1 MDFGRLRGVWRRV
14 FSLAWPVMAEQTT
27 RTLMRTVDILVTAAL
42 SPAAVVAIGLA
53 DLFARFPLR
62 IGLGLGGAAI
72 ALSSQDTGSGA
83 DANRDEAVTQGLLVA
98 FVTGLPFVAF
108 GLFFSEWAVGLFPAS
123 DDAVRLGGT
132 YLAVVFATAP
142 ARHVALVGARALQGL
157 GDTRTPMYVNV
168 VANVLNVAL
177 SVGLGFGVLFLP
189 RLGVFGV
196 GLATSAANVL
206 SAGLLVAA
214 TYRPASPVT
223 FARPTD
229 RTVAAQL
236 VRVATPRAAEGFATE
251 LAEFPF
257 NALLLSVGG
266 TGGRPSGDVAEL
278 GSAAHQTVSGDV
290 INAGFQVGRRVY
302 QQVTSPLS
310 RGYNVA
316 GSILVGQALGR
327 GEESVARYEGWAT
340 AALSLL
346 SVGGIGVV
354 LAAFADPVV
363 AVLGFGG
370 SPEALT
376 YAAEFAVVYGLSA
389 PMLAVFVALS
399 GALQGAGATR
409 LPFLARVTGMFGFF
423 VGVSYLAVEWL
434 ELGLFGVYVGVF
446 LAYLWMGLFA
456 VAAFARAD
464 WAGRAAGLLHE
475 RGSVDADD

>member
-1 MDFGRLRGVWRRV
+1 MDFERLRGVWRRV

-83 DANRDEAVTQGLLVA
+83 EANRDEAVTQGLLIA
-98 FVTGLPFVAF
+98 FLTGVPFVAF
-108 GLFFSEWAVGLFPAS
+108 GVLFSEWAVGLFPAS
-123 DDAVRLGGT
+123 DEAVRLGGT

-168 VANVLNVAL
+168 LANGVNVAL
-177 SVGLGFGVLFLP
+177 SLGLGFGVAVLP
-189 RLGVFGV
+189 AWGVFGV

-206 SAGLLVAA
+206 SAALLVAA
-214 TYRPASPVT
+214 IYRPDSPVA

-229 RTVAAQL
+229 RTVAVQL
-236 VRVATPRAAEGFATE
+236 VRVAVPRAAEGFATE

-257 NALLLSVGG
+257 NALLLS
-266 TGGRPSGDVAEL
+266 L
-278 GSAAHQTVSGDV
+278 GSASAAVSGDV
-290 INAGFQVGRRVY
+290 VNAGFQVGRRVY

-340 AALSLL
+340 AALSLC
-346 SVGGIGVV
+346 SVGGIGLV

-363 AVLGFGG
+363 SVLGFGG
-370 SPEALT
+370 SPGALT

-389 PMLAVFVALS
+389 PMLSVFVALS

-423 VGVSYLAVEWL
+423 VGFSYLAVEWL
-434 ELGLFGVYVGVF
+434 GLGLFGVYAGVF
-446 LAYLWMGLFA
+446 LAYCWMGLFA

-464 WAGRAAGLLHE
+464 WAGTAAGLLRE
-475 RGSVDADD
+475 RGSVDTDD

>member
-1 MDFGRLRGVWRRV
+1 MDFERLRGVWRRV

-83 DANRDEAVTQGLLVA
+83 EANRDEAVTQALGIA
-98 FVTGLPFVAF
+98 FLTGVPFVAF
-108 GLFFSEWAVGLFPAS
+108 GVLFSEWAVGLFPAS
-123 DDAVRLGGT
+123 DEAVRLGGT

-168 VANVLNVAL
+168 LANGVNVAL
-177 SVGLGFGVLFLP
+177 SVGLGFGVAVLP
-189 RLGVFGV
+189 RWGVFGV

-214 TYRPASPVT
+214 IYRPDSPVA

-236 VRVATPRAAEGFATE
+236 VGVALPRAAEGFATE

-257 NALLLSVGG
+257 NALLLS
-266 TGGRPSGDVAEL
+266 L
-278 GSAAHQTVSGDV
+278 GSAGAASGDV

-340 AALSLL
+340 AALSLC
-346 SVGGIGVV
+346 SVGVIGVV
-354 LAAFADPVV
+354 LAAFADSVV
-363 AVLGFGG
+363 SVLGFGG

-423 VGVSYLAVEWL
+423 VGFSYLAVEQL
-434 ELGLFGVYVGVF
+434 GLGLFGVYAGVF

-464 WAGRAAGLLHE
+464 WAGTAEGLLRE
-475 RGSVDADD
+475 RGSVDADG

>member
-1 MDFGRLRGVWRRV
+1 MDWGRLRAVWHRV

-27 RTLMRTVDILVTAAL
+27 RTLMRTVDVLVTAAL

-83 DANRDEAVTQGLLVA
+83 DANRDEAVTQGLLIA

-168 VANVLNVAL
+168 VANVANVVL
-177 SVGLGFGVLFLP
+177 SVGLGFGISALP
-189 RLGVFGV
+189 PLGVLGV

-214 TYRPASPVT
+214 TYRPSSPVT
-223 FARPTD
+223 FARPTE

-257 NALLLSVGG
+257 NALLLSLGG
-266 TGGRPSGDVAEL
+266 AG
-278 GSAAHQTVSGDV
+278 GSADTAARRTASGDV

-354 LAAFADPVV
+354 LAALADPVV
-363 AVLGFGG
+363 SVLGFGG
-370 SPEALT
+370 SPEALA
-376 YAAEFAVVYGLSA
+376 YAAEFTVVYGLSA

-423 VGVSYLAVEWL
+423 VGFSYLAVEWL

-456 VAAFARAD
+456 AAAFARAD
-464 WAGRAAGLLHE
+464 WAERAAGLLHE
-475 RGSVDADD
+475 RGSVDADN